1 MRANSLKTWIVPAV
15 AFGMGALAHATMRE
29 LPAHGAD
36 PVAAST
42 APGAAPVG
50 SSDSP
55 FAVTRK
61 LGEAL
66 VLVEKEYVEPVP
78 RQKLLDGALKGM
90 VQNLDPHS
98 AYMDVEEY
106 RAFRA
111 DTAGR
116 FAGVGIEVDVR
127 GDVITV
133 IAPIEGSPAERA
145 GVRSGDRIVMVDT
158 ENAQEV
164 GFDQVVKRLRGPVG
178 TKVKLVVRRP
188 SVAEPITFTLVR
200 ESIHVSSI
208 ATKRLDGNVLYLRIK
223 QFQER
228 THGELLTA
236 YAKVRGSTAPEGII
250 LDLRSNPGG
259 LVDEAL
265 GVADEFLDS
274 GVVYTM
280 RARERILEEGK
291 AGPGGAL
298 TKPKVVVL
306 VNEWTASAS
315 ELLTAALQDQGR
327 AKVVGTVSFGKGSV
341 QTITDLPDGSGI
353 KLTIARYYAPSGRA
367 IQAVGI
373 KPDVLLQPSKEGFPM
388 QREKDLEGHLP
399 DSKDRN
405 SSLDAGAILI
415 DATAGEVAVPREVPE
430 DPRKGKDEYL
440 RVGYETLL
448 QLMKR

>member
-1 MRANSLKTWIVPAV
+1 MRAFRLKKWILPAA
-15 AFGMGALAHATMRE
+15 AFGLGIFAHATFER
-29 LPAHGAD
+29 PARATGGA
-36 PVAAST
+36 
-42 APGAAPVG
+42 AAPVATG
-50 SSDSP
+50 ESDTP

-61 LGEAL
+61 LGQAL
-66 VLVEKEYVEPVP
+66 VLIEKDYVEPVP

-98 AYMDVEEY
+98 SYMDVEEY
-106 RAFRA
+106 KAFRS

-145 GVRSGDRIVMVDT
+145 GVRSGDRIIMVDA
-158 ENAQEV
+158 ESAADV
-164 GFDQVVKRLRGPVG
+164 GFDQIVKRLRGPVG
-178 TKVKLVVRRP
+178 SKVKLVVRRTGV
-188 SVAEPITFTLVR
+188 SEPVTFNLVR

-208 ATKRLDGNVLYLRIK
+208 AAKRLEGNVLYLRIK

-236 YAKVRGSTAPEGII
+236 LAKVRGPVAPDGIV

-265 GVADEFLDS
+265 GVADEFLED

-291 AGPGGAL
+291 ASAGGAL

-373 KPDVLLQPSKEGFPM
+373 KPDVLLQASKEGYPF

-405 SSLDAGAILI
+405 GISDGGAITI
-415 DATAGEVAVPREVPE
+415 DATAGEVFVPRDVPD

-448 QLMKR
+448 SLMKK